1 MVEGMRACG
10 VRRFG
15 SDVVLLDLAEPPVPG
30 PQQLVLAMD
39 AAGLGGWDP
48 LVGTGQWDVGLHP
61 PAALG
66 VEGAGRVVAVGEG
79 ATDVAVGDAVLTH
92 EAPLPGGSGLWT
104 ERALLTV
111 AHVAPLPA
119 GLDPVAAAALP
130 VSGLT
135 ARQALDDV
143 ALESGQRLLVTGG
156 ASPTGSLVIQLAVSS
171 GVSVTTTASPRHA
184 ARLAALGAEVVLDYR
199 DSEWPKKTTTPFDAA
214 VVAAPET
221 SNTALGLIADGGRL
235 CSLVSDAPEGERGI
249 DSKDLYVRP
258 DRSQLAALARLM
270 HDGLLVIDVEAVA
283 LADGPRV
290 FDVVSR
296 GGAAGKKYVI
306 RP

>member
-1 MVEGMRACG
+1 
-10 VRRFG
+10 
-15 SDVVLLDLAEPPVPG
+15 VVVAI
-30 PQQLVLAMD
+30 D
-39 AAGLGGWDP
+39 AAGLGGWDR
-48 LVGTGQWDVGLHP
+48 LVGTGEWDVGLHP
-61 PAALG
+61 PAAMG

-79 ATDVAVGDAVLTH
+79 ATGVAVGDTVLTH
-92 EAPLPGGSGLWT
+92 DVPLPGRSGLWA
-104 ERALLTV
+104 ERALLMS
-111 AHVAPLPA
+111 AHIAPSPL

-143 ALESGQRLLVTGG
+143 AIESGQRLLVTGG
-156 ASPTGSLVIQLAVSS
+156 ASPTGSLVIQLAARA

-184 ARLAALGAEVVLDYR
+184 ARLAELGAEVVLDYR

-214 VVAAPET
+214 VIAAPET
-221 SNTALGLIADGGRL
+221 SKTALGLVADQGRL
-235 CSLVSDAPEGERGI
+235 CSLVSDAPEGQRGI

-258 DRSQLAALARLM
+258 DGSQLAVLAQLVR
-270 HDGLLVIDVEAVA
+270 DGLLVIDVEAVP

-290 FDVVSR
+290 FEVVSTGR
-296 GGAAGKKYVI
+296 AAGKKYVI